1 MKTVRM
7 PFRSFRAKILLS
19 FFICIIIPIAAL
31 LYLFTT
37 SLGEVAWKEMRRG
50 NEDALQQVAKSMDD
64 WAERV
69 LRASSLIVNDPE
81 LGVFLSG
88 DADWYTNYEA
98 LRRYGNIQ

>member
-50 NEDALQQVAKSMDD
+50 NEDDARLNSGHRESRMQQ
-64 WAERV
+64 
-69 LRASSLIVNDPE
+69 
-81 LGVFLSG
+81 
-88 DADWYTNYEA
+88 
-98 LRRYGNIQ
+98 